1 MSFCINWYV
10 PHNSQQLSHQTCKH
24 LHQTAGERSVWLT
37 VLRDILQVIPLRR
50 VLYALP
56 TMSAGELK
64 EKAVLITRLD
74 SLWSLESVRPVRIS
88 SHSFGAGIRKA
99 LMYLAWRRFY
109 FNINRRWDATTVPV
123 PRDDSPISDSNASRQ
138 GILQTPL
145 FRHASKLQYPW

>member
-1 MSFCINWYV
+1 
-10 PHNSQQLSHQTCKH
+10 

-50 VLYALP
+50 VLEALP
-56 TMSAGELK
+56 TMSASELK

-99 LMYLAWRRFY
+99 LVWPGGDFILILIEDGTLQLYRYQEM
-109 FNINRRWDATTVPV
+109 TVPLV
-123 PRDDSPISDSNASRQ
+123 TVMHPDRGSCRHLFSDMRRSCNTRGETWAVIVERY
-138 GILQTPL
+138 ITPE
-145 FRHASKLQYPW
+145 